1 MFSSLPEM
9 KRKDREIS
17 KADCEAVL
25 RDAEYL
31 VMATVD
37 KENIPYAVPLSFVYF
52 EGKIYFH
59 SGMRKGHKACNL
71 ACNSLCSLA
80 VVGKTLPVY
89 TRNFTTYYESV
100 IIFGRGKEVLDPQ
113 RKKSVLFALAE
124 KYLPEYMENA
134 EKDISASLDRTA
146 VFEVSLDKITGKA
159 KKPK

>member
-59 SGMRKGHKACNL
+59 SGMRKGHKA
-71 ACNSLCSLA
+71 
-80 VVGKTLPVY
+80 
-89 TRNFTTYYESV
+89 
-100 IIFGRGKEVLDPQ
+100 
-113 RKKSVLFALAE
+113 
-124 KYLPEYMENA
+124 
-134 EKDISASLDRTA
+134 
-146 VFEVSLDKITGKA
+146 
-159 KKPK
+159 

>member
-89 TRNFTTYYESV
+89 THNFTTYYESV
-100 IIFGRGKEVLDPQ
+100 IIFGRVKEVLDPQ
-113 RKKSVLFALAE
+113 RKKAYF
-124 KYLPEYMENA
+124 LPLRKNICLNIWKMR
-134 EKDISASLDRTA
+134 K
-146 VFEVSLDKITGKA
+146 KIFPPPWTELPFLRFLLIK
-159 KKPK
+159 